1 MKPIKYTYI
10 GPNKIDEEGREWPTK
25 IYGGLEALNG
35 EVVEL
40 SEPFATKAKVNPC
53 FEQVK
58 PGPKAKPKEVREE
71 LFGVSAKDRQK
82 ELSIND

>member
-10 GPNKIDEEGREWPTK
+10 GPNKIDKDGCEWPVK

-40 SEPFATKAKVNPC
+40 REPFATKAKLNPF
-53 FEQVK
+53 FEL
-58 PGPKAKPKEVREE
+58 AKPEKPKFKEISKERPLV
-71 LFGVSAKDRQK
+71 ADKD
-82 ELSIND
+82 N